1 MVRDVGPAPRVEDVD
16 RVGQAIA
23 GEREHGLVHHHD
35 RRLAVRH
42 RPAVGIAEHEVEHRL
57 AAGRQ
62 GLLAGRH
69 GEVER
74 ARRGRDRQVEAAARE
89 RRPRRA
95 PSPGSRR
102 RLLAGRLAHQ
112 VDLDVHVG
120 REALLDG
127 DLERVR
133 AARDREALLAQE
145 AAAAQGQDPLRG
157 GEGRQHQDLRHV
169 ARPVLLPVGDERDLL
184 FLEAAA
190 GGHAAAGHPDPQL
203 GLVLA
208 APLVRHAG
216 HDAPGSALL
225 RLEARAHGLARGL
238 ERPLLR
244 VLRDLLPLALDL
256 LPVEPL
262 GAQEHRRAPR
272 PRGPRGR
279 WRSRRSRWARPSA
292 RRPAPCAG
300 PRSAPTGGRGGPP
313 RRSTPAGSRP

>member
-1 MVRDVGPAPRVEDVD
+1 MRD
-16 RVGQAIA
+16 A
-23 GEREHGLVHHHD
+23 GGTGRS
-35 RRLAVRH
+35 RL
-42 RPAVGIAEHEVEHRL
+42 PL
-57 AAGRQ
+57 AKAGRADR
-62 GLLAGRH
+62 L
-69 GEVER
+69 
-74 ARRGRDRQVEAAARE
+74 RR
-89 RRPRRA
+89 
-95 PSPGSRR
+95 GSRR

-133 AARDREALLAQE
+133 APRDREALLAQE
-145 AAAAQGQDPLRG
+145 AAAAQGQDSLRG

-184 FLEAAA
+184 FLEAASR
-190 GGHAAAGHPDPQL
+190 GHAAAGHPDPQL

-216 HDAPGSALL
+216 HDAPGAALL
-225 RLEARAHGLARGL
+225 RLEARAHGLAGGL

-244 VLRDLLPLALDL
+244 VLRHFLPLALDL

-262 GAQEHRRAPR
+262 GAQDARRAPR
-272 PRGPRGR
+272 SPGPRGR
-279 WRSRRSRWARPSA
+279 SRSRRSRWARPSA
-292 RRPAPCAG
+292 RRPARCAG